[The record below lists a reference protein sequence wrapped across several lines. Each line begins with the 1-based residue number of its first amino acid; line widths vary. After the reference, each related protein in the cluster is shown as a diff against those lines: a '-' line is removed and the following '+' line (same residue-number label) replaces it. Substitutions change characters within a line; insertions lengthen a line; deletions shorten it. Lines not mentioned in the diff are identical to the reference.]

1 MVWVE
6 TKVEKREEHGDK
18 EAKPLVVLVLSIRR
32 ETERGVHAGDC
43 RAEREQRSGGS
54 SK

>member
-1 MVWVE
+1 ME
-6 TKVEKREEHGDK
+6 TRVEKREENGEK
-18 EAKPLVVLVLSIRR
+18 EAKPLVVFVLNMRK